1 MSLTPWVGDPI
12 QPDEE
17 RRVCVMGVVA
27 WGFLIGEVVLVIWV
41 MRFIGRV
48 EKERPTASIV
58 PATAADIELVE

>member
-1 MSLTPWVGDPI
+1 
-12 QPDEE
+12 
-17 RRVCVMGVVA
+17 MGVVA

-48 EKERPTASIV
+48 EKERPTESIV